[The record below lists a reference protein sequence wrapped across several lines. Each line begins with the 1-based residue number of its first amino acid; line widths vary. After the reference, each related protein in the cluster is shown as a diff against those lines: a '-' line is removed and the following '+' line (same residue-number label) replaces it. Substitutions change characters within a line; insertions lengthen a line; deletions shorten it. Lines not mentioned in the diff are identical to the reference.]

1 MVQEAANKT
10 ILKSKESKE
19 VKWRILVIS
28 GWKYELV
35 QALSLFYTK
44 EKNLRHVENLP
55 RTGKI

>member
-35 QALSLFYTK
+35 QALSLF
-44 EKNLRHVENLP
+44 
-55 RTGKI
+55 

>member
-1 MVQEAANKT
+1 MIEDLCMEVCNMVQEAANKT

-35 QALSLFYTK
+35 QALSLF
-44 EKNLRHVENLP
+44 
-55 RTGKI
+55 